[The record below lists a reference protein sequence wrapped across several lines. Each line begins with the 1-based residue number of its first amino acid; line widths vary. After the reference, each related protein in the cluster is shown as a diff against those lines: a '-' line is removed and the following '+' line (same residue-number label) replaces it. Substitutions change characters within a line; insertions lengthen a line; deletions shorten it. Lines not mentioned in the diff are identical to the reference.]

1 MAIPA
6 VGVANWIK
14 GGSSGTAVSAAG
26 GSVTLAAG
34 DVYVPKAAVTN
45 TTGTMVPTSLYSDD
59 IRDFLTATLD
69 SVYKT
74 YSALASAD
82 KPTTFQV
89 QRNITSTGIQ
99 YTIVVNTSNLSS
111 DFPTWA

>member
-14 GGSSGTAVSAAG
+14 GGSSGTGTYSGGTVSIP
-26 GSVTLAAG
+26 S
-34 DVYVPKAAVTN
+34 AAVTN

-59 IRDFLTATLD
+59 IRDFLVATLD
-69 SVYKT
+69 AVYKT
-74 YSALASAD
+74 YAALATAD

-89 QRNITSTGIQ
+89 QRNISSTSVQ
-99 YTIVVNTSNLSS
+99 YTVVVTTSNLAT